1 MAIQES
7 VYFDLTI
14 LGLDKDCLP
23 SQECNIWHSH
33 KHFWQPIMVHKLL
46 NCPSLYH
53 EKYFNNLMM
62 FEEDIIFATAV
73 ADDLE
78 FTSDDIFF
86 GDELF
91 VSFSTLFSPS

>member
-1 MAIQES
+1 
-7 VYFDLTI
+7 
-14 LGLDKDCLP
+14 
-23 SQECNIWHSH
+23 
-33 KHFWQPIMVHKLL
+33 
-46 NCPSLYH
+46 
-53 EKYFNNLMM
+53 MM